1 MAISLRGQ
9 EATTERR
16 IFEDIKTKRTYF
28 LSKYLN
34 FLALFSRTL

>member
-28 LSKYLN
+28 LLVFQGTQRQKEHI
-34 FLALFSRTL
+34 